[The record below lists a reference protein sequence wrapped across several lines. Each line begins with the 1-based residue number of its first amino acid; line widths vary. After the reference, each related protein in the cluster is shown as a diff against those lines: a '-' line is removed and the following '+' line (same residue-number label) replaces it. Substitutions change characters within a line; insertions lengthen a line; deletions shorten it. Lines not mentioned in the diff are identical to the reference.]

1 MRTHT
6 GLRAIGKGFGWLTF
20 LLSPT
25 LLFISGVIALVTI
38 PQEWAEAIG
47 QAMYLALNK
56 PVDLRI
62 PSLMVSTML
71 LGVGLAQLY
80 QERVII
86 GVLTLALIVDIFLA
100 VHLSVTQE
108 DEQLRIA
115 CNAITAIF
123 LGLSAYVVV
132 TFKGGTINTYRLM
145 WNERGRW
152 KEIFH
157 LFGFWVHRTCSPLAI
172 MMIPIILLDRGL
184 ELLHLK
190 VTRIRKEP
198 PRRRPPGLTW
208 PPHHHKPS
216 GLNWP
221 HTS

>member
-1 MRTHT
+1 MHT
-6 GLRAIGKGFGWLTF
+6 GLLSAIKGILWMLF
-20 LLSPT
+20 LFSPT
-25 LLFISGVIALVTI
+25 GIFVLGVAIMATV
-38 PQEWAEAIG
+38 PQEWVDAAS
-47 QAMYLALNK
+47 QAVYLSLSK
-56 PVDLRI
+56 PVDLRV
-62 PSLMVSTML
+62 PSLIVSTML

-80 QERVII
+80 QKRVII
-86 GVLTLALIVDIFLA
+86 GLLTLTLIVDVFFA

-108 DEQLRIA
+108 DEQLRIVS
-115 CNAITAIF
+115 NAITAIF

-190 VTRIRKEP
+190 VTRIRKES